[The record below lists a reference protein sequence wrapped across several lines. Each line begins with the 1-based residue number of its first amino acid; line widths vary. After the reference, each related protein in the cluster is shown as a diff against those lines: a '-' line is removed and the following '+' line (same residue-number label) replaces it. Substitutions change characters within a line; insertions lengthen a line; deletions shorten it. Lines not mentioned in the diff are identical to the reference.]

1 MNCYENYVFHR
12 LIKKTRLRLT
22 VKNIPCANET
32 KETVR
37 NANVNLKIT
46 EGKYKSARNADKN
59 TG

>member
-1 MNCYENYVFHR
+1 MSHR

-46 EGKYKSARNADKN
+46 EGKYKPARNADKN